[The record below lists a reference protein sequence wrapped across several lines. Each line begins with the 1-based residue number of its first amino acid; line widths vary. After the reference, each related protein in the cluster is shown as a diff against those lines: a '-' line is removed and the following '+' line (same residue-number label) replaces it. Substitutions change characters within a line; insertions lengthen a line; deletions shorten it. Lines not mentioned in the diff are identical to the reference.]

1 MRYLFKQTWTRLTAY
16 FLTGLFA
23 VLPLVIT
30 LAIVGWLVSFIS
42 PDTPVGQGLMKL
54 GAWVTGYPE
63 EELTPARSWIPAM
76 VGLVVVIGAM
86 LAFGFLLVELGIRKW
101 LGRLVDGLAARVPLI
116 GQVYGTSKQL
126 VDMLDKSDKD
136 QLQGMAP
143 VFCYFGRERNA
154 GVLALLVSPQRF
166 AIKGRTYQIVV
177 VPTAPVPFGGGMLF
191 IPVELIEPAGM
202 SVDGLMS
209 IYVSMGVTA
218 PQFMPTAPVSDA
230 AGSDA
235 GSSNSDSQG
244 DR

>member
-1 MRYLFKQTWTRLTAY
+1 MRYLFKQTWAQLTAY

-42 PDTPVGQGLMKL
+42 PDTPVGRVLMQL
-54 GAWVTGYPE
+54 GAWVSPATE
-63 EELTPARSWIPAM
+63 EELAAGTSWIPT
-76 VGLVVVIGAM
+76 VLGLIVVIGG
-86 LAFGFLLVELGIRKW
+86 LFAFGFVLVELGIRKW
-101 LGRLVDGLAARVPLI
+101 LGRLVDGLVARVPLI

-126 VDMLDKSDKD
+126 VEMLDKSDKE

-154 GVLALLVSPQRF
+154 GVLALLVSPQHF
-166 AIKGRTYQIVV
+166 VIKGREYQIVV

-191 IPVELIEPAGM
+191 IPTELVEPAEM

-209 IYVSMGVTA
+209 IYISMGVTA
-218 PQFMPTAPVSDA
+218 PQYMQTVPLSELPRADESAASDGA
-230 AGSDA
+230 
-235 GSSNSDSQG
+235 
-244 DR
+244 